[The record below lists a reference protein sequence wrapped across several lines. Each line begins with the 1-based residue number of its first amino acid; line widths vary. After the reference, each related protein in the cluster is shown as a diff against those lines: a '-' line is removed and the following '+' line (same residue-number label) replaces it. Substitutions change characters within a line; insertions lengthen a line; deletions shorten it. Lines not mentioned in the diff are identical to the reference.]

1 MKNTGLSGFV
11 MKLEEV
17 FDGMNVPLAGLCLM
31 FVSVLFPTAGHTETI
46 GNTLRPQFQFSTAS
60 AGKPVIT
67 YSLHHAMLINQDQV
81 PLLQVYG
88 NGKVHAHFPQY
99 MKKAGDYQMQL
110 SQPELIELLR
120 SLEQDG
126 VLDFDHQSAKS
137 YKVQADAQRRSN
149 SGTFFHTSDTTETV
163 IEIKLD
169 AYQRHPLAKR
179 MTNFSKTFNWKNLE
193 RDAKRYTQSS
203 EIKRAAASAQRL
215 HSLLERAGSA
225 KIK

>member
-1 MKNTGLSGFV
+1 MKNRGFLRIAD
-11 MKLEEV
+11 K
-17 FDGMNVPLAGLCLM
+17 NLAKTSVANGRLPVLLIL
-31 FVSVLFPTAGHTETI
+31 FVSAFSPTTGFTETV
-46 GNTLRPQFQFSTAS
+46 GNTLPQFQFSAAPS
-60 AGKPVIT
+60 QPIIT
-67 YSLHHAMLINQDQV
+67 YTLNHEMLADQDPV
-81 PLLQVYG
+81 PLLQIYG

-110 SQPELIELLR
+110 SPPELVELLH

-126 VLDFDHQSAKS
+126 VLDFDHQSAKA
-137 YKVQADAQRRSN
+137 YKIQADAQRRSD
-149 SGTFFHTSDTTETV
+149 SGTLFYTSDTTETV

-179 MTNFSKTFNWKNLE
+179 MTDFSKTFNWKNLE

-215 HSLLERAGSA
+215 HSLLERAGPV